1 MAKLYTKEK
10 VLWFASQPKKLHVS
24 PKEAACFSDL
34 ADIVEELVEAGHL
47 NVADSDGTG
56 EYYVC
61 THTGLIELYE
71 LKIEYRRRNHKST
84 AEEEQ
89 ILANLRADQGQN

>member
-1 MAKLYTKEK
+1 MAKLYTTEK

-34 ADIVEELVEAGHL
+34 AGIVEELVEAGHL
-47 NVADSDGTG
+47 EKAVSDGTG

-61 THTGLIELYE
+61 THAGLIELYE
-71 LKIEYRRRNHKST
+71 LKIQYRRRSQKST
-84 AEEEQ
+84 TEEEQ
-89 ILANLRADQGQN
+89 ILAKLRADLVPN